1 MAFKRGAGAER
12 DDRKLQPVAHDDGAG
27 DLLFAFGEDDSVRS
41 HRRMIALVL
50 AMLVTHGGGG
60 GETVPEY
67 LLQSIE
73 RCVTSG
79 GIDGFRLYIHLGI
92 SV

>member
-1 MAFKRGAGAER
+1 
-12 DDRKLQPVAHDDGAG
+12 
-27 DLLFAFGEDDSVRS
+27 
-41 HRRMIALVL
+41 
-50 AMLVTHGGGG
+50 MLVTHGGGG

>member
-1 MAFKRGAGAER
+1 
-12 DDRKLQPVAHDDGAG
+12 
-27 DLLFAFGEDDSVRS
+27 
-41 HRRMIALVL
+41 MIALVL

-79 GIDGFRLYIHLGI
+79 GIDGSPFKKGGPVKLLPVITTSKGPRSYPCGHTPC
-92 SV
+92 